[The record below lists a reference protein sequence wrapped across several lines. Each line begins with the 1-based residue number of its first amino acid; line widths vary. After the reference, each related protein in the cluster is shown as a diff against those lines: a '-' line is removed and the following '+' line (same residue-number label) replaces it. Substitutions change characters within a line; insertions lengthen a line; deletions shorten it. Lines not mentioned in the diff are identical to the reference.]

1 MDSVLLVETRPCE
14 NRVAL
19 IEGGRLAEM
28 SVERTGGESVMG
40 NIYLGRVDA
49 VVAGMQAAFVN
60 IGMNKNAFL
69 FAGDF
74 QMDKTD
80 FGKDENEVRE
90 HFKNLKIQKMLKVG
104 QEVLVQIVKLP
115 GGDKGPRISSHITL
129 PGRLCVLLP
138 TVAYTGISRRIAD
151 DNERDR
157 LREMADRLRPE
168 GMGIIVRT
176 LAEGVSEEELNED
189 IQSLKREW
197 DAISRRAKCA
207 KPPLLLHTDCDLVSR
222 TVRDYLNE
230 NVSKMIFENSD
241 AYTKG
246 LEAAKMYAPNLA
258 DKIELDKGEIPLF
271 TRYSVNSQLTKAL
284 SRRVWLKSGGYLIFD
299 KTEALTVID
308 VNTGKYV
315 GKSSLSET
323 VFSINM
329 EAAVEIAAQLRLRD
343 LGGIIIVDFID
354 MDTREQKEKLLE
366 LLQAE
371 LKKDRTHTNLIGL
384 TGLGL
389 VELTRKRRREPLEAS
404 TRTVCPTCG
413 GEGYV
418 VSAESVA
425 VEILTDISV
434 ALKRNPSQP
443 VCARCSKRVYDALT
457 SMPLNTEGRA
467 YCTPDTNLADA
478 KYEISNIDE
487 SSLPPKTKRLN
498 GGNNE

>member
-28 SVERTGGESVMG
+28 SVERSGDESVMG

-49 VVAGMQAAFVN
+49 VLAGMQAAFVD

-151 DNERDR
+151 EGERDR
-157 LREMADRLRPE
+157 LRETADKLRPD
-168 GMGIIVRT
+168 GMGVIVRT
-176 LAEGVSEEELNED
+176 LAEGASAEELNED

-197 DAISRRAKCA
+197 DMIARRAKYA
-207 KPPLLLHTDCDLVSR
+207 KPPLLLHADRDLVSR

-230 NVSKMIFENSD
+230 NVAKMIFEDAD
-241 AYTKG
+241 AYARG
-246 LEAAKMYAPNLA
+246 LEAARLYAPNLA
-258 DKIELDKGEIPLF
+258 DKIEMDRGDIPLF
-271 TRYSVNSQLTKAL
+271 SRYGVVSQLSKAL

-315 GKSSLSET
+315 GKSSLSDT

-354 MDTREQKEKLLE
+354 METREQKEKLLE
-366 LLQAE
+366 LMQSE
-371 LKKDRTHTNLIGL
+371 LKKDRTRTNLIGL

-389 VELTRKRRREPLEAS
+389 VELTRKKRREPLDAS
-404 TRTVCPTCG
+404 IRTVCPTCA

-425 VEILTDISV
+425 VEILSDIRAS
-434 ALKRNPSQP
+434 LQRNASQP
-443 VCARCSKRVYDALT
+443 ICAKCSKRVYDALT
-457 SMPLNTEGRA
+457 NMPLNASGRA
-467 YCTPDTNLADA
+467 YCAPDPTLADA
-478 KYEISNIDE
+478 KYEICNIDE
-487 SSLPPKTKRLN
+487 SALPPKTKRLN
-498 GGNNE
+498 GGDNE